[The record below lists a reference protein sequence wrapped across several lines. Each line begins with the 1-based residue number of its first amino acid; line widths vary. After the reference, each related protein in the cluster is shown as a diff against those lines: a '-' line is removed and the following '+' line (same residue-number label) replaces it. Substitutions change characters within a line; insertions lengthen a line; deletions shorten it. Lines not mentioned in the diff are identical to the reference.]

1 MKVGSPECG
10 CACVRGPGAG
20 LVGTRVDTPMPLVH
34 GLRVSSAG
42 VTQFCTHTSGT
53 YLLEFVQLRMLS
65 FLGGVVNRTGEIYYL
80 KVFPFVFF
88 TMWFQG

>member
-1 MKVGSPECG
+1 MKVGSPECV
-10 CACVRGPGAG
+10 CACVRGPGAV

-42 VTQFCTHTSGT
+42 VTQFCTHTSGA

-65 FLGGVVNRTGEIYYL
+65 FVGGGGWVVNRTGEIYYF

-88 TMWFQG
+88 TM